1 VRTIGSPPPES
12 IIKIPSKTLCL
23 SSMVNRELQDETV
36 RRVEDIFSSYKP
48 EQAELILGELSSLG
62 FVRVGGNPAAVSMEN
77 EGMEIF
83 VLAGLDEKG
92 RLVSHEIRRFDEI
105 RK

>member
-1 VRTIGSPPPES
+1 M
-12 IIKIPSKTLCL
+12 
-23 SSMVNRELQDETV
+23 SS
-36 RRVEDIFSSYKP
+36 
-48 EQAELILGELSSLG
+48 SSLG
-62 FVRVGGNPAAVSMEN
+62 FVRVGGNPGAVSMEN